1 MNTGLP
7 QSAIISMT
15 SYSRARPVKKLNALI
30 QNEKK
35 GHSGEVLRSTFKDL
49 FKLDILSFLIL
60 GGGGGVLNF
69 NFSFFLSWW

>member
-1 MNTGLP
+1 M
-7 QSAIISMT
+7 
-15 SYSRARPVKKLNALI
+15 KKLNALI

-35 GHSGEVLRSTFKDL
+35 RHSGEVLRSTFKDL

-60 GGGGGVLNF
+60 GGGGGVHNF